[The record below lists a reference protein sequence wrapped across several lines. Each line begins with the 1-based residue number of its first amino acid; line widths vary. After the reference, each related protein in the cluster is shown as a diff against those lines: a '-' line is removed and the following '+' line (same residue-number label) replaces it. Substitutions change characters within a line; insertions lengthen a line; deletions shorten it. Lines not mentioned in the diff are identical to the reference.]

1 MSMEDFE
8 NPYQTLK
15 LEYQELINECR
26 QTKLD
31 NAERFQSYQEKVLKE
46 LAQILKERVEFEE
59 NWERKLRESD
69 IGRRGLPKHIQ
80 WSIGVPEKTFIETL
94 DSSSTLAAD
103 DLCDEPEELD
113 SDDESEERAL
123 NQLYT
128 FHSRKAIKRR
138 QRFRFNDFNRQ
149 KTLESLD
156 VLIRETN
163 VVGTNYGR
171 VTSSLVEYSNDDLN
185 QELSESNYNHQ
196 SVTQLENPQEFLVEN

>member
-69 IGRRGLPKHIQ
+69 IGRRGLPVNDLKLM
-80 WSIGVPEKTFIETL
+80 VETY
-94 DSSSTLAAD
+94 SMVNWCT
-103 DLCDEPEELD
+103 
-113 SDDESEERAL
+113 
-123 NQLYT
+123 
-128 FHSRKAIKRR
+128 
-138 QRFRFNDFNRQ
+138 
-149 KTLESLD
+149 
-156 VLIRETN
+156 REN
-163 VVGTNYGR
+163 V
-171 VTSSLVEYSNDDLN
+171 
-185 QELSESNYNHQ
+185 H
-196 SVTQLENPQEFLVEN
+196 